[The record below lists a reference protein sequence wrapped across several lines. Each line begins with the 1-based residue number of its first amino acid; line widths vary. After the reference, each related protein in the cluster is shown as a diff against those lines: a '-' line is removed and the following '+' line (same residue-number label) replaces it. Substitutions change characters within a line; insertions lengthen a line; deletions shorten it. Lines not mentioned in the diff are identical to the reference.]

1 MSCYV
6 DFMHEVKDT
15 EPVFSATP
23 GDSAVTR
30 MQDRLHYSQAVRVG
44 DRVDI
49 SGQGGWRDEIAFP
62 EDLTEEIVQAF
73 DNVGTILGEAGAG
86 WADVIAVDS
95 FHVPTA
101 VDEIGGDHTAAMVAE
116 LRRRM
121 PGHRPIWTQIGV
133 AALGAPGM
141 RVEIRVSAIVGR

>member
-1 MSCYV
+1 MPEANAAV
-6 DFMHEVKDT
+6 
-15 EPVFSATP
+15 PVFSVTP
-23 GDSAVTR
+23 GDTAVSA
-30 MQDRLHYSQAVRVG
+30 MQEHLHYSQAVRVG

-73 DNVGTILGEAGAG
+73 DNVGTILGEAGAT

-141 RVEIRVSAIVGR
+141 RVEIRVSAIIGR

>member
-1 MSCYV
+1 MPCYV
-6 DFMHEVKDT
+6 DFMHEVKRA
-15 EPVFSATP
+15 EPVFSTAP
-23 GDSAVTR
+23 GDTAVTR

-44 DRVDI
+44 DRVEI
-49 SGQGGWRDEIAFP
+49 SGQGGWRDDIAFP
-62 EDLTEEIVQAF
+62 EDLAEETARAF

-101 VDEIGGDHTAAMVAE
+101 VDEIGDDHTAAMVAE

-121 PGHRPIWTQIGV
+121 PDHRPIWTQIGV

-141 RVEIRVSAIVGR
+141 RVEIRVTAVIGR